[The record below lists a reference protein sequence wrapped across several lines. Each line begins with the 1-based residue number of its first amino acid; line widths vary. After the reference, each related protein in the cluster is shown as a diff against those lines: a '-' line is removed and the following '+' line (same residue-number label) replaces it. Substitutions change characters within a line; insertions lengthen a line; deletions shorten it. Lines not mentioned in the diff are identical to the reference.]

1 MMVGIGVSVRSR
13 GVVGRQGSARG
24 AGASLGKSAE
34 RVTSHREDAGARAA
48 ETGETAGPDRGGRRT
63 LETARVPREVDAPRN
78 TSETN
83 SSRAPTPR
91 ARLIWPAEGEHPT
104 MGPRLRNTVAT
115 TTSDS
120 GRKSGP
126 APAGAHRFFA
136 YCFPY
141 VFPGYIPDDQS
152 LSGISPQIRRCATVS
167 GHVSACHAPA
177 VHSPRAR
184 EAPRRSNRA
193 DLPSVRLRHSARR
206 PVAHP
211 RVHRCET
218 GRRSRARPSPCR
230 RSR

>member
-1 MMVGIGVSVRSR
+1 MVGIGVSVRSR
-13 GVVGRQGSARG
+13 GVVGRRGSARG

-91 ARLIWPAEGEHPT
+91 ARLIWPAGGEHPT
-104 MGPRLRNTVAT
+104 TGPRLRNTVAT

-126 APAGAHRFFA
+126 APAGAHRFFRIL
-136 YCFPY
+136 FPIRFSRLHPRRPIT
-141 VFPGYIPDDQS
+141 VRHFPADSEMCDGE
-152 LSGISPQIRRCATVS
+152 
-167 GHVSACHAPA
+167 
-177 VHSPRAR
+177 RAR
-184 EAPRRSNRA
+184 LRLPCAGRALSARTGSPPAFEPRRPPERSPPALRSASRRA
-193 DLPSVRLRHSARR
+193 SSSP
-206 PVAHP
+206 PV
-211 RVHRCET
+211 
-218 GRRSRARPSPCR
+218 
-230 RSR
+230 